1 MINLEDYLKV
11 VPSKD
16 EEDIVDLM
24 IEIMIG
30 KLTKE
35 TKVDTLIILKTI
47 IQGISQVKLMTEVDI
62 SAILN
67 KFKNTMT

>member
-11 VPSKD
+11 DPSKD
-16 EEDIVDLM
+16 EEDIVGLM

-35 TKVDTLIILKTI
+35 SEVDTLIIPKTI
-47 IQGISQVKLMTEVDI
+47 IQGISQVKLMTEADI
-62 SAILN
+62 SAISN
-67 KFKNTMT
+67 KFKNSMT

>member
-11 VPSKD
+11 DPSKD
-16 EEDIVDLM
+16 EEDIVGLM

-35 TKVDTLIILKTI
+35 TEVGTLIILKTI

-62 SAILN
+62 SAISN
-67 KFKNTMT
+67 KFKNSMT